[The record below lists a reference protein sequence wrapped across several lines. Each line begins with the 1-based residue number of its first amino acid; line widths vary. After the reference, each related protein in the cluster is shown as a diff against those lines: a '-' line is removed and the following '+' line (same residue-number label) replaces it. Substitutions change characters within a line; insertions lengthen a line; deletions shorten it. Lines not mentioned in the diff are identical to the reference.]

1 MWRRALYTG
10 RYGTSRHPP
19 LMSLRRLPGKVWY
32 RFLPRGPRQADTV
45 KRMSPAQQQRAT
57 RSASTDDD
65 WIARDTTTRGRLQRV
80 HTKKAVEWDANG
92 DTALHV
98 AVRAND
104 LRAVHRFLKMFEDPS
119 VAVNLKSTARCTS
132 LHLAAE
138 CGHAEICRRLLA
150 AGGPMAPIVVDGD
163 GLTAICYAVANG
175 HVECTRV
182 LLAAEPDLGWIDRD
196 GDGLLSYAVRCEQT
210 ACVRVLCE
218 AGVDACAA
226 NREGR
231 TPLHCA
237 AKRGLVQ
244 VVKMLLDAGADPT
257 AVDRKGDTPLS
268 DATTMLDSR
277 AERAVS
283 LTGAVDFA
291 AVAQQLREA
300 TNEAC
305 ALATSKQLLYVPH
318 TPSSSGAAATNASA
332 DRGARAFGGLAR
344 RRQTP
349 TTRARGLLREVFAPG
364 AEPPDCSICL
374 VPVMLRGTRTD
385 DGGQSSEPNEAE
397 QAAITACGHVY
408 HLACYQ
414 QMVAFSGGRGVVCPN
429 CRDELTLKHAKPL
442 SPPAIA
448 PTPTAAAP
456 SPAAAAPS
464 PCTSA
469 AGAIGKVATSRSPV
483 SERGT
488 TASSETALSALEPAP
503 IGGTRAGGTRR
514 TSSRG
519 AGTRNASCSAGS
531 SSLASD
537 VGADENA
544 SGNTAEASGGATP
557 LAQLSR
563 RQLQARAKAA
573 GIAANLK
580 TLELL
585 ERLSALS
592 ARIERASAP

>member
-1 MWRRALYTG
+1 MA
-10 RYGTSRHPP
+10 
-19 LMSLRRLPGKVWY
+19 PGGG
-32 RFLPRGPRQADTV
+32 GPRT
-45 KRMSPAQQQRAT
+45 T
-57 RSASTDDD
+57 RSASADDD
-65 WIARDTTTRGRLQRV
+65 WIARDTTTRGRLQRAQ
-80 HTKKAVEWDANG
+80 TKKAVEWDANG
-92 DTALHV
+92 ETALHV

-104 LRAVHRFLKMFEDPS
+104 LRAVGRFLNMFEDPS

-138 CGHAEICRRLLA
+138 CGHAEITRRLLA

-163 GLTAICYAVANG
+163 GLTAICYAIASG
-175 HVECTRV
+175 HVECARV
-182 LLAAEPDLGWIDRD
+182 LLAAEPDLGWADRD
-196 GDGLLSYAVRCEQT
+196 GDGLLSYAVRCEQP
-210 ACVRVLCE
+210 ACVRMLCE
-218 AGVDACAA
+218 AGLDACAS

-244 VVKMLLDAGADPT
+244 VVETLLEAGADPT

-268 DATTMLDSR
+268 DATGMLDSR
-277 AERAVS
+277 AESERTTA
-283 LTGAVDFA
+283 LIGAGAIDFS
-291 AVAQQLREA
+291 AVARRLREA

-318 TPSSSGAAATNASA
+318 TPSLAATAAAAVTAGDA
-332 DRGARAFGGLAR
+332 LPEERVAR

-374 VPVMLRGTRTD
+374 VPVLLRAARAE
-385 DGGQSSEPNEAE
+385 DGARSSEPSEAE

-442 SPPAIA
+442 SPPAVA
-448 PTPTAAAP
+448 APPTPVAQTAAPAARP
-456 SPAAAAPS
+456 PVAAAAT
-464 PCTSA
+464 PCTSGREIA
-469 AGAIGKVATSRSPV
+469 TSGREIAERAATSRSPQPTQ
-483 SERGT
+483 GAFG
-488 TASSETALSALEPAP
+488 TASIGGARAGRTRRAALHGAAVRSTSDSAGASALL
-503 IGGTRAGGTRR
+503 GGAR
-514 TSSRG
+514 S
-519 AGTRNASCSAGS
+519 
-531 SSLASD
+531 
-537 VGADENA
+537 DENA
-544 SGNTAEASGGATP
+544 SPPNAAEADSGATP
-557 LAQLSR
+557 LASLSR

-580 TLELL
+580 TMELI
-585 ERLSALS
+585 ERLSALNG
-592 ARIERASAP
+592 RLDRANDP